1 MTYDGSNRKH
11 IRQAEKAALVA
22 ENERKLFVAHIMST
36 LPGRAWM
43 HDLLLKCSIFST
55 PFVAGAYDITAFK
68 CGGQNIGLQ
77 IFADVHASA
86 PREYVLMMQEA
97 SQKESANDR
106 RYSDQ
111 RTPTG
116 QPAGGEGDG
125 RDVEGS
131 VASDYD
137 PYASGEDPTLN

>member
-43 HDLLLKCSIFST
+43 HQLLSSCNIFHT

-97 SQKESANDR
+97 ATKEVSQGTAYKPEKEPEIEEEQTSK
-106 RYSDQ
+106 
-111 RTPTG
+111 
-116 QPAGGEGDG
+116 
-125 RDVEGS
+125 VETE
-131 VASDYD
+131 YE
-137 PYASGEDPTLN
+137 PI